1 MSVSNADHGICRL
14 NNDDEEQFFYES
26 NDEVEFFE
34 TVLNEMAVG
43 NKIGAL
49 GQEADQPSDAS
60 GNWSSVANAPFPGQC
75 TTVMTRQVNS
85 ASKSICEFTTEVQT
99 VRVLHKTIIP
109 SYDTSAG
116 MWKDQ
121 QATALAAGQ
130 VADFVIVADVDA
142 QENLVNYVTEV
153 KTTWTGT
160 GVTVEYIQLT
170 LLSADYFCAGS
181 VTNRPAIYMA
191 WDNGTTIF

>member
-75 TTVMTRQVNS
+75 TTVMTRQVLS
-85 ASKSICEFTTEVQT
+85 ASKSICEFKTNVQT
-99 VRVLHKTIIP
+99 VRVLNKTIIP

-121 QATALAAGQ
+121 QATALAAG
-130 VADFVIVADVDA
+130 ADFVIVADVDE
-142 QENLVNYVTEV
+142 QENLINSVREV
-153 KTTWTGT
+153 KTASTAT
-160 GVTVEYIQLT
+160 GVTIEYIQLT

-181 VTNRPAIYMA
+181 VTNQPAIYMA

>member
-1 MSVSNADHGICRL
+1 
-14 NNDDEEQFFYES
+14 
-26 NDEVEFFE
+26 
-34 TVLNEMAVG
+34 VLN
-43 NKIGAL
+43 
-49 GQEADQPSDAS
+49 
-60 GNWSSVANAPFPGQC
+60 
-75 TTVMTRQVNS
+75 
-85 ASKSICEFTTEVQT
+85 
-99 VRVLHKTIIP
+99 KTIIP

-121 QATALAAGQ
+121 QANALAAGQ

-153 KTTWTGT
+153 KTTSTA
-160 GVTVEYIQLT
+160 TVSIEYIQLT

-181 VTNRPAIYMA
+181 VTNEPAIYMA